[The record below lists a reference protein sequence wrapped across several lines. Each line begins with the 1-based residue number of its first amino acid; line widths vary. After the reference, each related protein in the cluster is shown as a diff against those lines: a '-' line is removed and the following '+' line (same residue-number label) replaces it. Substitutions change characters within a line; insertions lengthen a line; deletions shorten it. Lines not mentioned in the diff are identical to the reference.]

1 MKRELCALLF
11 LLALF
16 AAAGWNIR
24 RADRLTQE
32 LEQHLALSQK
42 ALLSGDRAYAETELE
57 AAVRIWENAKN
68 YTHVFLRHLEIDTVS
83 DAFFHLLQG
92 VRAGEGK
99 ELSASYDLLR
109 YHLDSID
116 YMEHINLGSVF

>member
-11 LLALF
+11 LLTLF
-16 AAAGWNIR
+16 GVASWNIR

-42 ALLSGDRAYAETELE
+42 ALLAGDRSYAESELD
-57 AAVRIWENAKN
+57 ATVRIWENAKH
-68 YTHVFLRHLEIDTVS
+68 YTHVFLRHPEIDSVS

-92 VRAGEGK
+92 VRAGDGK
-99 ELSASYDLLR
+99 ELSAAYDLLR
-109 YHLDSID
+109 YHLDSIAG
-116 YMEHINLGSVF
+116 MEHISLGSVF

>member
-11 LLALF
+11 LLVLF
-16 AAAGWNIR
+16 GAAGWNIR

-57 AAVRIWENAKN
+57 AAVRIWENAKH
-68 YTHVFLRHLEIDTVS
+68 YTHVFLRHSEIDSVS
-83 DAFFHLLQG
+83 DAFFQLLQG
-92 VRAGEGK
+92 VRAGDGK
-99 ELSASYDLLR
+99 ELSAAYDLMR
-109 YHLDSID
+109 YHLDAIA
-116 YMEHINLGSVF
+116 YMEHISPGSVF

>member
-16 AAAGWNIR
+16 GAAAWNIR
-24 RADRLTQE
+24 RADSLTLE

-42 ALLSGDRAYAETELE
+42 ALLAGDRSYAEEELE
-57 AAVRIWENAKN
+57 AAVRIWENAKR
-68 YTHVFLRHLEIDTVS
+68 YTHVFLRHTEIDSVS
-83 DAFFHLLQG
+83 DAFFQLLQG
-92 VRAGEGK
+92 IRAGDGK
-99 ELSASYDLLR
+99 ELSAAYDLLR
-109 YHLDSID
+109 YHLDSVA